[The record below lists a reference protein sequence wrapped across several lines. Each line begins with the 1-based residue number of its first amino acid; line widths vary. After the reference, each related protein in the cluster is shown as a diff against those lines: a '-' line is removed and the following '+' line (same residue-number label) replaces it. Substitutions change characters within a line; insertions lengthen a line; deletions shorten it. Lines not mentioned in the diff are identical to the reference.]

1 MELLSI
7 AKRRR
12 YIMPM
17 VIISLVVLGLIAYK
31 ATTKQSPEYTENVN
45 QVKRTIALGWP
56 IKYLATTEGNQENVL
71 ELRKKLSDYYGNQE
85 QELTK
90 QQRFI
95 TIALDTKVEQDN
107 LPGIYTKYYSDD
119 NVVTVGFNVSGFKFE
134 DVRIKHDKATITGK
148 VEYLIKRRM
157 LSQEYGTF
165 GSNTY
170 EWQLVKTGG
179 KWLIVKETVLSEDK
193 Q

>member
-7 AKRRR
+7 ARRRR
-12 YIMPM
+12 YIMPI
-17 VIISLVVLGLIAYK
+17 VIIPLVVLGFIAYK
-31 ATTKQSPEYTENVN
+31 ATTRQSPEYIENVN

-56 IKYLATTEGNQENVL
+56 IKHLATVEGNQENVL

-95 TIALDTKVEQDN
+95 TIALDRKVERDA
-107 LPGIYTKYYSDD
+107 LPQIYTQYYADD
-119 NVVTVGFNVSGFKFE
+119 DAVIVGFNVSGFKFD
-134 DVRIKHDKATITGK
+134 DVRIKQDKATITGK
-148 VEYLIKRRM
+148 VEYMIKRRM
-157 LSQEYGTF
+157 LSQEYGTL
-165 GSNTY
+165 GSNMY

-193 Q
+193 R

>member
-7 AKRRR
+7 AKRRK
-12 YIMPM
+12 YFMPM
-17 VIISLVVLGLIAYK
+17 IIIILVALGFIAYK
-31 ATTKQSPEYTENVN
+31 ATARQSPEYIENVN
-45 QVKRTIALGWP
+45 QAKRTIALGWP
-56 IKYLATTEGNQENVL
+56 IKHLATVEGNQENTL

-95 TIALDTKVEQDN
+95 TIALDKDVNRDD
-107 LPGIYTKYYSDD
+107 LPGVYTKYYVDD
-119 NVVTVGFNVSGFKFE
+119 NTAIVGFNVSGFIFD
-134 DVRIKHDKATITGK
+134 DVRIEQDKATVTGK

-157 LSQEYGTF
+157 LSQEYGTLA
-165 GSNTY
+165 SNTY

-179 KWLIVKETVLSEDK
+179 KWLIVKETVLLEDQK
-193 Q
+193 